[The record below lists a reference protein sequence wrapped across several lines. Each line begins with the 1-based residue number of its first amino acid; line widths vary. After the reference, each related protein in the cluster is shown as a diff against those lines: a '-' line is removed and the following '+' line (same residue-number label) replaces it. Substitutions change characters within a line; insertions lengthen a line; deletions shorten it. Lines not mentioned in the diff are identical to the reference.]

1 MEIDIYQAI
10 LEDDADKLG
19 SVLNEGGD
27 PNGWLEDVVR
37 RSGKS
42 MLHVCC
48 EKGRYTC
55 VKVNNFSLFLFL
67 KQKSVCKDVH
77 TTVNFEYN
85 TQVKKC

>member
-55 VKVNNFSLFLFL
+55 VKVNNFRFNNIPFL
-67 KQKSVCKDVH
+67 KTKVGLQIGCAYHSKL
-77 TTVNFEYN
+77 
-85 TQVKKC
+85 